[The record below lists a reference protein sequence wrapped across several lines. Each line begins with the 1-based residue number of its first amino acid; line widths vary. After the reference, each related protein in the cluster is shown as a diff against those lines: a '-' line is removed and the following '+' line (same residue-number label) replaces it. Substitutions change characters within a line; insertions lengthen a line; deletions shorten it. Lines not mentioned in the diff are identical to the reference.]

1 MLDYILSRLV
11 LLAFLFLLLGL
22 LVSYQDLL
30 GRVFLGG
37 AAKGVATNIGEQI
50 RSIALNLTISAENR
64 KIRLPNVL
72 QAGPLRVGYKVRFGC
87 VKKGADKAILGIA
100 ILNPRGTAVYV
111 YRVDIYL
118 PGKTVKISY
127 PKGDVS
133 SGSILEIQKDLTVN
147 EMTLN
152 IYNCGKDPSC
162 SEIDES
168 SEVSC
173 S

>member
-37 AAKGVATNIGEQI
+37 SAKGVATNIGEQI

-72 QAGPLRVGYKVRFGC
+72 QAGPVRIGYKVRFGC
-87 VKKGADKAILGIA
+87 VKENKDKAILGIA

-118 PGKTVKISY
+118 PGRTVNIYY
-127 PKGDVS
+127 PKGDVDA
-133 SGSILEIQKDLTVN
+133 GSILELQKNLTVN

-152 IYNCGKDPSC
+152 IYNCGKDPTCSDINQKAEGSC
-162 SEIDES
+162 S
-168 SEVSC
+168 
-173 S
+173 